1 MMTNVQT
8 IAAAT
13 ALLGLG
19 ACANEPPADPASGN
33 HGDAAP
39 LGSGGDGGAEA
50 RAEGDWIP
58 LFDGESLD
66 GWTPK
71 FSGSELGENVLD
83 TFRVADGLLQVRYD
97 GYEDFGGRFGHLFFD
112 GTFESYD
119 IRAVYRFVGEQCPG
133 GPGWARRNNG
143 LMLHGQAPETM
154 GRDQDFPVSVEAQ
167 MLGVAEEGQ
176 SRATGGVCTP
186 GTNVEIG
193 GELKR
198 DHCIGSSGPTI
209 AGDAW
214 VEMIVE
220 VRPDRVRHLVDG
232 EVVHEYGPVHL
243 DERDGDAKRLMG
255 DSGET
260 LLTSGTISIQA
271 ESHPID
277 FKAIELRRVE

>member
-1 MMTNVQT
+1 MMNHPCTV
-8 IAAAT
+8 AAAA
-13 ALLGLG
+13 ALLALSG
-19 ACANEPPADPASGN
+19 CANESVDPAPG
-33 HGDAAP
+33 
-39 LGSGGDGGAEA
+39 
-50 RAEGDWIP
+50 AEGDVGESTPNGAPDGGEAADAEDWVP

-83 TFRVADGLLQVRYD
+83 TFRVEDGLLKVRYD

-112 GTFESYD
+112 GAFESYD
-119 IRAVYRFVGEQCPG
+119 VRAVYRFVGEQCPG
-133 GPGWARRNNG
+133 GAGWARRNNG

-154 GRDQDFPVSVEAQ
+154 GLDQDFPVSVEAQ
-167 MLGVAEEGQ
+167 MLGVAREGEV
-176 SRATGGVCTP
+176 RATGGVCTP
-186 GTNVEIG
+186 GTDVEID

-198 DHCIGSSGPTI
+198 DHCIVSSGPSI

-214 VEMIVE
+214 VEMVVE
-220 VRPDRVRHLVDG
+220 VRPDRIRHLVDG

-243 DERDGDAKRLMG
+243 DPRDGDAKRLMG
-255 DSGET
+255 GSEET

-277 FKAIELRRVE
+277 FRAIEVRRVD